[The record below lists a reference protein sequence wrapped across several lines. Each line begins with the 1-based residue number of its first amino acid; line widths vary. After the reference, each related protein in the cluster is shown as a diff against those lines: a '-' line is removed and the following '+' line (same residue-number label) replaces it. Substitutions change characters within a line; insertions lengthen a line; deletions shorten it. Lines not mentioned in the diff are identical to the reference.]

1 MDFAGF
7 VEKNSAAIFALRIFL
22 DGNPKKVWT
31 KFSLCKGWP
40 WAREMGKAM
49 KAMKGHK
56 PKSILKKNKRNQQ
69 ETSANKSPAQGQK
82 SPAQGQKSPEQ
93 GQKSLAKGQKQKCF
107 KRPASVQTLALP
119 NETGMSLEDK
129 MEQWQ
134 KKGNQDI
141 NQFLD
146 SLTATQRESLWG
158 RFSRARASMKDG
170 SLNALWNEHCKGA
183 NSEQNKKKL
192 LKVFLDTKGDLKKSG
207 AYRKELLKISEVSGG
222 LPASSHKVAAAS

>member
-1 MDFAGF
+1 
-7 VEKNSAAIFALRIFL
+7 
-22 DGNPKKVWT
+22 
-31 KFSLCKGWP
+31 
-40 WAREMGKAM
+40 MGKAM
-49 KAMKGHK
+49 KAMKSTQTMG
-56 PKSILKKNKRNQQ
+56 ILKKVQKHKAQ
-69 ETSANKSPAQGQK
+69 ESAEKSPAKGNKSPAQGQ
-82 SPAQGQKSPEQ
+82 SLAQGQNT
-93 GQKSLAKGQKQKCF
+93 KGL
-107 KRPASVQTLALP
+107 KRPAAVQTLALP
-119 NETGMSLEDK
+119 NESGMPLEDK

-192 LKVFLDTKGDLKKSG
+192 LKAFLDTKGDLKKAG
-207 AYRKELLKISEVSGG
+207 VYRKELLKISEVSGG
-222 LPASSHKVAAAS
+222 LPASSH